1 MTILSLSFCGMA
13 GLTVVCEINFFPVYY
28 DHNAWEEGMWRCE
41 IFFFSPS
48 HQNSGTNYF
57 TKSDFYKWGDLL
69 FHLSESPQ
77 VGGSRELIQ
86 WLHNVTS
93 DPGSCPHTTMPKNRK
108 EIFFFLHCF
117 VFNVFSLFFNPGKE
131 IFLESQQ
138 MSTQISLPRSGLRF
152 TSKSSHKM
160 E

>member
-28 DHNAWEEGMWRCE
+28 DHNAWEEGTWRCE

-57 TKSDFYKWGDLL
+57 TKSGFYKWGDLL

-86 WLHNVTS
+86 CLHDVTS

-108 EIFFFLHCF
+108 EIFFFCIVLF
-117 VFNVFSLFFNPGKE
+117 LMFFSLL
-131 IFLESQQ
+131 FLILEKKSFWNLSRCQ
-138 MSTQISLPRSGLRF
+138 LRF
-152 TSKSSHKM
+152 PYPDLG
-160 E
+160 